1 MSPPIQLLENTLSKN
16 KTLTWQKIG
25 ASSGILS
32 PIIGF
37 ACILTAV
44 ALENGFSWTNNA
56 LSDLGII
63 AGITGPIFDFGL
75 FASGLLAFNF
85 AVFGLLKYL
94 GKVLVGKIG
103 ACVFAA
109 GSLALVAIG
118 VFNENFSPTHY
129 LVSVSF
135 FLMMPIAL
143 FIITCAFLLKHQTKM
158 ATFTVFIGVA
168 AALPWIMKLAFNYVP
183 NVAIPEFVSG
193 LVVSAWTIVLGTKML
208 NEAKPI

>member
-1 MSPPIQLLENTLSKN
+1 LSKN
-16 KTLTWQKIG
+16 RTVTWQKIG

-44 ALENGFSWTNNA
+44 ALDNGFSWTNNA

-63 AGITGPIFDFGL
+63 SGITGPVFDFGL

-85 AVFGLLKYL
+85 AVFGLFNYL
-94 GKVLVGKIG
+94 GKAFVGKIG
-103 ACVFAA
+103 ACMFAA

-118 VFNENFSPTHY
+118 IFNENFSPTHY

-135 FLMMPIAL
+135 FLLMPIAL
-143 FIITCAFLLKHQTKM
+143 FIITCAFLLKHQARI
-158 ATFTVFIGVA
+158 ATFSVLIGFA
-168 AALPWIMKLAFNYVP
+168 AALPWIMQFVFNYVP

-193 LVVSAWTIVLGTKML
+193 IVVSIWTIVLSTKMFK
-208 NEAKPI
+208 EAKPI

>member
-1 MSPPIQLLENTLSKN
+1 MLSENRRV
-16 KTLTWQKIG
+16 TWQRMG

-44 ALENGFSWTNNA
+44 ALYNGFSWTNNA

-63 AGITGPIFDFGL
+63 AGITGPVFNFGL
-75 FASGLLAFNF
+75 FACGLLAFNF
-85 AVFGLLKYL
+85 SVFGLFNYL
-94 GKVLVGKIG
+94 EKVLVGRIG

-135 FLMMPIAL
+135 FLLMPIAL
-143 FIITCAFLLKHQTKM
+143 FIITCAFLLKHQAKM
-158 ATFTVFIGVA
+158 AAFTVLIGFA
-168 AALPWIMKLAFNYVP
+168 AALPWITQFAFNYVP

-193 LVVSAWTIVLGTKML
+193 IVVSVWTIVLGAKML